1 MPQTSRWN
9 NESYWSGLG
18 LIHGV
23 HARNMYMHM
32 YTYTCTLYVVMHGE
46 IHVCAI
52 SLTVFLLVSSP
63 WVPTDCRPDP
73 AFGCSHAFSSWPRP
87 SICVHTRSPP
97 PPWVTMTPVLQRQTC
112 SPDDPVWAVGICIHH
127 KWFVEW
133 GGNFETDIY
142 ELFEI
147 TLVWRLESHYM
158 IGLVIIAAEIMPS
171 LNG

>member
-1 MPQTSRWN
+1 MNRPPACLRLLDERGN

-23 HARNMYMHM
+23 HACNMYMHM
-32 YTYTCTLYVVMHGE
+32 YTYTCTLYIMYVVMHGE

-63 WVPTDCRPDP
+63 WVPTDCRPGP

-112 SPDDPVWAVGICIHH
+112 SPDDPVWAVGICIHC

-133 GGNFETDIY
+133 GGNCIY
-142 ELFEI
+142 KSRLTFTSFSRSHLCGGLNLI
-147 TLVWRLESHYM
+147 TW
-158 IGLVIIAAEIMPS
+158 
-171 LNG
+171 